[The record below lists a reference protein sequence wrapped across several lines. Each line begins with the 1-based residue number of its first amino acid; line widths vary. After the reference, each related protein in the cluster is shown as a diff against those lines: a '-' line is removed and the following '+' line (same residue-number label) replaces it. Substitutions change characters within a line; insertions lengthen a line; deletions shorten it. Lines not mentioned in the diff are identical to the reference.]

1 MKSSFFSTSAENIS
15 ANVKTMLTNQLAKV
29 RINKSNAK
37 LLEQRTGI
45 EFKKVLEITLKKLV
59 DGTKED

>member
-1 MKSSFFSTSAENIS
+1 
-15 ANVKTMLTNQLAKV
+15 MLTNQLAKV